1 MPVVDSFTN
10 SCINMLPDKLSGKKP
25 VVWTIT
31 FSYPTMSVSDY
42 FQAGLG
48 QTSKLY
54 CYNTVLELT
63 KCMFV
68 IASSKFLL
76 FDRQTNSQSK
86 DIPNKI
92 YSLNNSTFIYN
103 HTVVILI

>member
-10 SCINMLPDKLSGKKP
+10 SCINMLPDKLS
-25 VVWTIT
+25 T
-31 FSYPTMSVSDY
+31 FPYRTMSMSGRL
-42 FQAGLG
+42 FSGLG
-48 QTSKLY
+48 QTS
-54 CYNTVLELT
+54 CYNTVSELT

-76 FDRQTNSQSK
+76 SDRQTNSQSK
-86 DIPNKI
+86 DIPKKI

>member
-1 MPVVDSFTN
+1 
-10 SCINMLPDKLSGKKP
+10 
-25 VVWTIT
+25 
-31 FSYPTMSVSDY
+31 
-42 FQAGLG
+42 
-48 QTSKLY
+48 
-54 CYNTVLELT
+54 
-63 KCMFV
+63 MFV

-92 YSLNNSTFIYN
+92 YSLNNNSTFIYN